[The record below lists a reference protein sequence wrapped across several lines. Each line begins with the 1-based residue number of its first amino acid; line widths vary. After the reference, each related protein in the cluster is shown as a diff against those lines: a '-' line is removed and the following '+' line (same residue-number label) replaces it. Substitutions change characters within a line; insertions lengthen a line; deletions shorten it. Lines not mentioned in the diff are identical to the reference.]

1 MISTESL
8 SKDWIIQRSQEL
20 KYNNKQLLEK
30 VIRAFS
36 LLEALVE
43 NGAPIIF
50 KGGSSLLLI
59 LKGNLNRLSID
70 IDVICPPDDDIRRY
84 LKNLDKHGFLNIIPV
99 NTEHSRKDL
108 PASHFK
114 SYYDI
119 VFSGRDD
126 DEAYIRLDVLSAENP
141 YYNTLTLPIES
152 PFFKQE
158 GEPLMVRVPAIE
170 DILGDKLTAFG
181 PNTLGIPYFTG
192 EDRDEERRR
201 CSLEIIKQLFDI
213 GCLFN
218 SVTDFTNTYKSFQ
231 KVSAEEL
238 SFRPKLEGRIDKYFE
253 DVRQSALCLST
264 RGQIGEG
271 KFEEFQDGLIRIKD
285 YMYQRKYYI
294 EQAAVDAA
302 KAAYLATCF
311 EHGITDI
318 QKYNNRDF
326 DLHTLAIF
334 ANMPKELQRFRRSSP
349 EAFWYW
355 AKTYELL

>member
-1 MISTESL
+1 MISTESF

-59 LKGNLNRLSID
+59 LKDNLNRLSID
-70 IDVICPPDDDIRRY
+70 IDVICPPDVDIREY
-84 LKNLDKHGFLNIIPV
+84 LKNLDKHGFQNIIPV
-99 NTEHSRKDL
+99 NPENGGKNL

-119 VFSGRDD
+119 IFSGRDD
-126 DEAYIRLDVLSAENP
+126 DEAYIRLDVLNAENP
-141 YYNTLTLPIES
+141 YHNTITLPIES
-152 PFFKQE
+152 PFFKQD
-158 GEPLMVRVPAIE
+158 GEPLMVQVPAKE

-181 PNTLGIPYFTG
+181 PNTLGIPYFKR
-192 EDRDEERRR
+192 EDLDEERRR

-218 SVTDFTNTYKSFQ
+218 SVTDFSNTFNSFL
-231 KVSAEEL
+231 KVSTEEL
-238 SFRPKLEGRIDKYFE
+238 SFRPQMEGRIEKYFD

-271 KFEEFQDGLIRIKD
+271 KFEEFQDGLIRIKN
-285 YMYQRKYYI
+285 YMYQRNYYI
-294 EQAAVDAA
+294 EQAIVDAA

-311 EHGITDI
+311 EHGINDI
-318 QKYNNRDF
+318 QKYNRDF